1 MVNVEELSIAGVKLI
16 SLNRYSDQRGWIN
29 ESWRDSWS
37 DQVGISDRFLQDM
50 LSWNDHAYTLRG
62 MHTLTVDQY
71 KLVSVVNGSIFDV
84 VVDARKTSKT
94 YGQYCSVEL
103 SVSNSYMLLV
113 PPGCY
118 HGYLTLEPNTAVA
131 YKVSCYHTSETD
143 SGIAWNDPDVNINWP
158 LDNRVPI
165 ISTRDQNHPL
175 LKDL

>member
-37 DQVGISDRFLQDM
+37 DKLGITDRFLQDM
-50 LSWNDHAYTLRG
+50 LSWNNCSYTLRG
-62 MHTLTVDQY
+62 MHALTVDQN

-84 VVDARKTSKT
+84 VVDARKDSAT
-94 YGQYCSVEL
+94 YGKYLSVEL

-118 HGYLTLEPNTAVA
+118 HGYLTLEPNTAVS

-143 SGIAWNDPDVNINWP
+143 SGISWNDPSINIPWP
-158 LDNRVPI
+158 LNGNTPI